1 MQNYAFLILLLIGV
15 AIISL
20 SLYPWQNKNKNTLE
34 EIEFTILD
42 NHTVELNTDDHIITR
57 ISWTKNKYN
66 YVAGIFDAAN
76 DPTFLDAVPIAIIKD
91 QEGSDHYVDVN
102 VQKFYKYLR
111 YNAPHSFFNPP
122 SDVFPMK
129 LYGKRLSDI
138 DVNLKND
145 FQPTN
150 LPLIS
155 IYTEESADPVSKEV
169 QINCNVAIINEGK
182 MELRENATIRV
193 RGKSTSNPLK
203 KPYLVKFDKKQE
215 VLGLKGKYKKWA
227 LIANFF
233 DLSLIRNALAFKIS
247 ELMGFEYTPRC
258 LAVDLILNGGY
269 KGNYYLCDDV
279 EIGKE
284 RINIDELKKK
294 DITEPNISGGYFFEI
309 DGRGDDYGYDYLVT
323 SKGIKWRI
331 KEPDEED
338 ITDEQKNYIIQK
350 MNQFEAEAYNG
361 NFTNMD
367 LESFSKFFLI
377 DEFCGDPDEVWS
389 NYYIT
394 KRRNDDKFYFG
405 PAWDN
410 DLSFDVDT
418 RLYPINDKKTFLFYY
433 GGTAGTMRN
442 FTQMLIGNKIIIN
455 YIKDTWEKL
464 KSTSLN
470 ADVLIDFI
478 EKENNYIK
486 ESVNLNLVIWDTF
499 RPVRNSYFLHAG
511 KDISNEDRENDLKT
525 LKEYVTKRFDTLTTI
540 INQAVS
546 EAK

>member
-1 MQNYAFLILLLIGV
+1 MQNYVLFILLLIGV

-20 SLYPWQNKNKNTLE
+20 SLYPWQKKNTLE

-42 NHTVELNTDDHIITR
+42 NHTVELNSDDHIITR
-57 ISWTKNKYN
+57 ISWTKNEYN
-66 YVAGIFDAAN
+66 YVGGVFDVAN
-76 DPTFLDAVPIAIIKD
+76 DPTFSDAVPIAMIKD

-102 VQKFYKYLR
+102 VPKFYKYLR
-111 YNAPHSFFNPP
+111 YNAPFSIYIPP

-138 DVNLKND
+138 DMNFKNN

-155 IYTEESADPVSKEV
+155 IYTEESENPVIKEV
-169 QINCNVAIINEGK
+169 KINCNVAITNEGK

-193 RGKSTSNPLK
+193 RGKSTSNPPK

-215 VLGLKGKYKKWA
+215 VLGLKGKYKKWT

-233 DLSLIRNALAFKIS
+233 DLSSIRNALAFKIS
-247 ELMGFEYTPRC
+247 QLMGFEYTPRC

-269 KGNYYLCDDV
+269 MGNYYLCDDV
-279 EIGKE
+279 EIGKD
-284 RINIDELKKK
+284 RINIDEVKKK
-294 DITEPNISGGYFFEI
+294 EITEPNITGGYFFEI
-309 DGRGDDYGYDYLVT
+309 DGGGEDYGYENLVT
-323 SKGIKWRI
+323 PKGIKWRI

-350 MNQFEAEAYNG
+350 MNQFEADVYNG

-367 LESFSKFFLI
+367 LESFSKFFLM

-405 PAWDN
+405 PVWDY
-410 DLSFDVDT
+410 DLSFDVDK
-418 RLYPINDKKTFLFYY
+418 RFYPINDKKTFLFYY
-433 GGTAGTMRN
+433 GESAGTMRN
-442 FTQMLIGNKIIIN
+442 FTEMLIGNKIIIN

-464 KSTSLN
+464 KNTALN
-470 ADVLIDFI
+470 ANVLIDFI

-486 ESVNLNLVIWDTF
+486 ESVKLDLVIWNNYE
-499 RPVRNSYFLHAG
+499 PIRNQFFLHAG
-511 KDISNEDRENDLKT
+511 KKINNEDRENDLKA
-525 LKEYVTKRFDTLTTI
+525 LKEYVTKRFDTLTTV

-546 EAK
+546 AAK